1 MAKKEEAPASEATEA
16 PAAPSRKKKI
26 LILAIMA
33 LLILVLV
40 GGGGLFAL
48 NYSKKKHKPAEGENE
63 EEVAAEQEKKK
74 KEEDRKKNPPVFAKL
89 DTFTVNLQKDKEGGD
104 QYLQVSITL
113 KIENAAADASMKSAM
128 PEIRDSII
136 RLLSSKKA
144 SELITSE
151 GKDALA
157 EELKNTLNQL
167 LNPDQQTPKKGKKK
181 KETEGPVLAV
191 LFTDFII
198 Q

>member
-1 MAKKEEAPASEATEA
+1 MAKKEEAPAPEATEA

-26 LILAIMA
+26 LILAIIA
-33 LLILVLV
+33 LLILGLA
-40 GGGGLFAL
+40 GGGGLFAM
-48 NYSKKKHKPAEGENE
+48 NYFKKKHKPAEGENE

-74 KEEDRKKNPPVFAKL
+74 KEEERKKNPPVFSKL
-89 DTFTVNLQKDKEGGD
+89 DTFTVNLQHETGD
-104 QYLQVSITL
+104 QYLQIGITL
-113 KIENAAADASMKSAM
+113 KIENALADASMKAAM

-136 RLLSSKKA
+136 RLLASKKA
-144 SELITSE
+144 SELSTTE

-157 EELKNTLNQL
+157 EELKDTLNL
-167 LNPDQQTPKKGKKK
+167 LLKPDQPTPKKGKKK
-181 KETEGPVLAV
+181 KEIEGPVLSV